1 MKKYLVTGSSGFIGY
16 HLCKRLLDEG
26 KFVVGIDNQNDYYDV
41 DLKIDR
47 NEQLQKYNNFSCYYN
62 DISDKESVDN
72 IFNIERPDIVCNLA
86 AYAGIPYS
94 MENPYIFEHV
104 NCEGFLNII
113 EASKKYEVSNFIY
126 ASSSSIYGKS
136 KSPTKEEDDTEH
148 PLNIYAA
155 SKKYNEV
162 LAYSYSESFGMNCTG
177 LRFFTCYGP
186 WGRPDMS
193 IYIWTKAIFEDKE
206 LIINNNGE
214 MFRDYTYVG
223 DIVDGIIRVMDKP
236 QKYAIYNLGRG
247 ETVKILDVIE
257 IIEDITNLQ
266 AKKKMVSLPKGELL
280 TSLAT
285 IDKASKEIGYNP
297 KISISEGVQNFIEWY
312 VNYFKEKQYV
322 KIRRCPNRD

>member
-62 DISDKESVDN
+62 DISDKKHVDN

>member
-62 DISDKESVDN
+62 DISDKKHVDN

-322 KIRRCPNRD
+322 KI